1 MNKFLKVLPL
11 VFMFVASPSVEALA
25 NTNKEVSAF
34 ANTTSKL
41 KLQDWSKEYA
51 KINTKG
57 KLTVDIVK
65 DYDAKAD
72 GESNSS
78 QALQKA
84 INEVSKRGGGI
95 VFIPQGKYRFVNISM
110 RSNVKVYIDH
120 RATISPY
127 YKSKEKL
134 SLFNFGDTGENI
146 ENVEVCGVGGRFNI
160 VLEKQSSPKQRVFV
174 FRGVK
179 NFKVSNVHIED
190 VKVQLPIMS
199 FGPTESGELVG
210 PTNGEISYASVN
222 NCHYGYGLVQMQCAF
237 DTKFHKLSGVG
248 GVTLRAETGAAA
260 MNDTQRGGI
269 FGVTGDYIHCKNGNA
284 VVMVSPHSMINGEV
298 AFDHINS
305 DGCGWAVRL
314 DKGFISSKQTTK
326 GLKVGTYT
334 KATVNNIKAIAGE
347 NAQVKTKHFG
357 FYKEGIAE
365 KCPPYDEN
373 LISEPTFSVGAVL
386 NEANFPVKIGKVE
399 VDGFEKGILTPKDQ
413 ITAEYMKIK
422 KAKKPAKTAE
432 KDGKLAN
439 TKKK

>member
-1 MNKFLKVLPL
+1 MNKIIKIIPL
-11 VFMFVASPSVEALA
+11 VFMFSVSPNVDAIA
-25 NTNKEVSAF
+25 NTNVEISIF
-34 ANTTSKL
+34 TNTTSKL

-51 KINTKG
+51 KVSTKSN
-57 KLTVDIVK
+57 LAVDIVK
-65 DYDAKAD
+65 DYGAMPD
-72 GESNSS
+72 GKSNSS
-78 QALQKA
+78 KALQKA
-84 INEVSKRGGGI
+84 IDDVSNKGGGV
-95 VFIPQGKYRFVNISM
+95 VFIPKGEYRFLNIIM
-110 RSNVKVYIDH
+110 RSNVKLYIDH

-127 YKSKEKL
+127 YNTKEKL

-160 VLEKQSSPKQRVFV
+160 VLEKQKSNKQRVFV

-237 DTKFHKLSGVG
+237 NTKFHKLSGVG

-260 MNDTQRGGI
+260 MNDAQRGGV
-269 FGVTGDYIHCKNGNA
+269 FGVTGEYIHCKNGNA
-284 VVMVSPHSMINGEV
+284 VVMVSPHSMINGDV
-298 AFDHINS
+298 SFDHINS

-334 KATVNNIKAIAGE
+334 KATVDNVKAIAGK

-357 FYKEGIAE
+357 FYKEGIA
-365 KCPPYDEN
+365 KQCPAYDEN

-386 NEANFPVKIGKVE
+386 NEANFPVEIGKVE
-399 VDGFEKGILTPKDQ
+399 VDGFDKAILTPKDEL
-413 ITAEYMKIK
+413 TTEYK
-422 KAKKPAKTAE
+422 KLKKQVRPTP
-432 KDGKLAN
+432 KDAKLAKV
-439 TKKK
+439 KK